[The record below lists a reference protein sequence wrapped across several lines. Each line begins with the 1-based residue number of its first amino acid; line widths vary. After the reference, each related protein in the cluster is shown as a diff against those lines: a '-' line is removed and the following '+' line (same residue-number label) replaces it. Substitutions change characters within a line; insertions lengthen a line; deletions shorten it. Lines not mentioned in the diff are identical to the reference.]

1 LRIQASTIE
10 WAGEEEKKIRMYGAN
25 GIEEDQ
31 QKVRGR
37 KEGRRV
43 EKPTELG
50 TKLWEQDWNN
60 WTLALLSG
68 YQMS

>member
-1 LRIQASTIE
+1 
-10 WAGEEEKKIRMYGAN
+10 MYVRKQQVEG
-25 GIEEDQ
+25 DQ
-31 QKVRGR
+31 QKVGER
-37 KEGRRV
+37 KEGRV

-60 WTLALLSG
+60 LTLAVLSG